1 MMSERNLYS
10 KGIHDDDG
18 NKNVQVK
25 TLFFVTV
32 YNEKLSNVTFYVME
46 DVSTPT
52 TNFLSRF
59 RLHFIIY
66 IDKLSE
72 AK

>member
-1 MMSERNLYS
+1 MMPEGNLYS
-10 KGIHDDDG
+10 KGIHDDNG

-46 DVSTPT
+46 DVSTRT

>member
-1 MMSERNLYS
+1 MMPERNLYS
-10 KGIHDDDG
+10 KSIHDDDG

>member
-1 MMSERNLYS
+1 MMPERNLYS

-25 TLFFVTV
+25 TLFFGTV

>member
-1 MMSERNLYS
+1 MMPKRNLYS
-10 KGIHDDDG
+10 MGIHDDNG
-18 NKNVQVK
+18 NKNVQVNN
-25 TLFFVTV
+25 TFFVTV
-32 YNEKLSNVTFYVME
+32 YNVKLCNVTFYVME
-46 DVSTPT
+46 DVTTRT

-59 RLHFIIY
+59 CLHFIIY